1 MQEKVANLIGYIL
14 EWKSVE
20 NIVDFLHL
28 FRIPFLQYGVCKGFF
43 CKGHFCD
50 LSKVVAYFLF
60 AIPFLIKVPFR
71 RYATLRP
78 RKIKTNRTGQ

>member
-1 MQEKVANLIGYIL
+1 MWRTLLISYIYL
-14 EWKSVE
+14 EYHSFNMVSVR
-20 NIVDFLHL
+20 V
-28 FRIPFLQYGVCKGFF
+28 F

>member
-1 MQEKVANLIGYIL
+1 MQEKVANSIGYVS

-28 FRIPFLQYGVCKGFF
+28 SRIPFLQYGVCIRVF
-43 CKGHFCD
+43 CKLHFCD

-60 AIPFLIKVPFR
+60 AIPFLI
-71 RYATLRP
+71 
-78 RKIKTNRTGQ
+78 